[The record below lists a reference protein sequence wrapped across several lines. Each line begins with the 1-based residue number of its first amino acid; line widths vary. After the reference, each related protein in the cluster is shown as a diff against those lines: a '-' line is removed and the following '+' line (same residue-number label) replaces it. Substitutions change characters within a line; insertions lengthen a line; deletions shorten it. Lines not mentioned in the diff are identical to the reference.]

1 MTVETEITPA
11 APSGIQ
17 SPSLPGAPS
26 GPADGQRR
34 PPRRKGEGYGRKY
47 TPRRKVCQFCA
58 DKINYVDFKDLSR
71 LRRHLSDRG
80 KIEPRRKTGTCAL
93 HQRALATAVK
103 RARHMALLPYTA
115 EHVRISGV
123 HARA

>member
-1 MTVETEITPA
+1 MTVETENTTAVPSAVPA
-11 APSGIQ
+11 
-17 SPSLPGAPS
+17 GAQPQGT
-26 GPADGQRR
+26 GPMGDGQRR
-34 PPRRKGEGYGRKY
+34 PARRKGEGYGRKY

-58 DKINYVDFKDLSR
+58 DKISYVDFKDLSR

>member
-1 MTVETEITPA
+1 MTVETETTPA
-11 APSGIQ
+11 APSAVQTPFQPQGT
-17 SPSLPGAPS
+17 
-26 GPADGQRR
+26 GPVAEGQRR

-58 DKINYVDFKDLSR
+58 DKISYIDFKDLSR

>member
-1 MTVETEITPA
+1 MTVDTEITPA

-17 SPSLPGAPS
+17 SPSLPGGPS

-58 DKINYVDFKDLSR
+58 DKISYVDFKDLSR
-71 LRRHLSDRG
+71 KNLNPLKKGVFRSLKVVRPL
-80 KIEPRRKTGTCAL
+80 K
-93 HQRALATAVK
+93 
-103 RARHMALLPYTA
+103 HMALTFAPATIFIC
-115 EHVRISGV
+115 VK
-123 HARA
+123 

>member
-1 MTVETEITPA
+1 MTVETESPIA
-11 APSGIQ
+11 APEAAQGQ
-17 SPSLPGAPS
+17 SQP
-26 GPADGQRR
+26 PAGDGQRR
-34 PPRRKGEGYGRKY
+34 PARRKGEGFGRKY

-58 DKINYVDFKDLSR
+58 DKISYVDFKDLSR

-93 HQRALATAVK
+93 HQRALAMAVK

-115 EHVRISGV
+115 EHVRVSGV